1 MNTKISVIIPV
12 YNGEAQLNRCL
23 DSVLRQTLAEI
34 EVLCVDDGSTDQSL
48 HILKAYAEKDA
59 RVHVIEQ
66 ENSGAG
72 VARNNALANASGVF
86 VAFMDSDDKYPDPT
100 VLEKLYEAAVT
111 HETKIAGGYCNIIRA
126 DYEGPKTEDPIVDI
140 CMENPEGTFV
150 NYKDFQYDFNYQ
162 G

>member
-72 VARNNALANASGVF
+72 VARNNDRG
-86 VAFMDSDDKYPDPT
+86 
-100 VLEKLYEAAVT
+100 
-111 HETKIAGGYCNIIRA
+111 I
-126 DYEGPKTEDPIVDI
+126 
-140 CMENPEGTFV
+140 
-150 NYKDFQYDFNYQ
+150 
-162 G
+162 